1 MRVKDSAATLNDLFN
16 INRFSFATRGC
27 VLIRFLFDRDRLIL
41 LCTLLLIGL
50 PTFAFGQQGNSAASG
65 AAKTSRWFRH
75 VFSIQPSAE
84 LDSLI
89 GMTDPA
95 ACRLWLNGQRL
106 RPDAK
111 AGAIAAFR
119 VTELLR
125 QGANCLA
132 IESRT
137 DANTIPV
144 AISLGGKELKELS
157 CRMKVTQPPVGWQKT
172 DFNHKDWKTAERQLA
187 LVEWSEIPIT
197 ALKKKQT
204 VKRSQDG
211 RFRFHDDDHVVLLG
225 GTFIERA
232 QQFGHLEAALMNSG
246 ATGLTF
252 RNLGWSADTVFA
264 ESRGIFDRPA
274 KGYARMIE
282 HLRAEEPDVVFVQ
295 YGQNEAMQEASGA
308 NSDTFQQQLRKLI
321 SDIKVTT
328 PEVVLVTPHP
338 LLKNLPPL
346 PDASMWNPALQRYS
360 QAVQS
365 VADETGCLCVDLFV
379 GFEDRLIEAAE
390 TVGLWRS
397 GMIADEHPDLKAA
410 LLHSLTDNGMHWNN
424 FGYRC
429 ISSMFAQA
437 LFGDVDRQLTVTID
451 ASEGVQSV
459 AVASGGK
466 ISVTPKMIQIKLNGP
481 WLRSGM
487 LMIDASQS
495 QSTVSAVSRV
505 SGKQLIPLVEVD
517 ITEPSTSGGPGKVR
531 YQFTED
537 YDQLVDLLIRKNE
550 LYFHRWRPQNI
561 TYLFG
566 FRKHEQ
572 GNNAAEIAE
581 FDPLIVDYEKQI
593 QGLLGSAGP
602 TIQLEL
608 E

>member
-1 MRVKDSAATLNDLFN
+1 
-16 INRFSFATRGC
+16 
-27 VLIRFLFDRDRLIL
+27 
-41 LCTLLLIGL
+41 
-50 PTFAFGQQGNSAASG
+50 
-65 AAKTSRWFRH
+65 
-75 VFSIQPSAE
+75 
-84 LDSLI
+84 
-89 GMTDPA
+89 MTDPA
-95 ACRLWLNGQRL
+95 ACRIWLNGQRL
-106 RPDAK
+106 RPDAE
-111 AGAIAAFR
+111 AGAVAAYR
-119 VTELLR
+119 VSELLR

-132 IESRT
+132 IESRS
-137 DANTIPV
+137 DADTIPV
-144 AISLGGKELKELS
+144 AVSLGGNRLKKIS

-172 DFNHKDWKTAERQLA
+172 DFNHKDWKTVERQLA
-187 LVEWSEIPIT
+187 SVEWSRIPFT

-204 VKRSQDG
+204 ASRMQDG

-232 QQFGHLEAALMNSG
+232 QKFGHLEAALMSSN

-282 HLRAEEPDVVFVQ
+282 HLRAEEPDVVLVQ
-295 YGQNEAMQEASGA
+295 YGQNEAMQEMSGS
-308 NSDTFQQQLRKLI
+308 NLVEFQQQLQKLI

-360 QAVQS
+360 QAVQA
-365 VADETGCLCVDLFV
+365 VAEKTGCPCVDLFE
-379 GFEDRLIEAAE
+379 GFEGRLVEAAE
-390 TVGLWRS
+390 TVGRWRP

-410 LLHSLTDNGMHWNN
+410 LLRGLTDNGMHWNDL
-424 FGYRC
+424 GYRC

-437 LFGDVDRQLTVTID
+437 LFGDAQRQLTVTID
-451 ASEGVQSV
+451 EIGGAQSV
-459 AVASGGK
+459 TVASAAK
-466 ISVTPKMIQIKLNGP
+466 MSVTPKMIKIQLNAP
-481 WLRSGM
+481 WLRSGV
-487 LMIDASQS
+487 LIVDTSQT
-495 QSTVSAVSRV
+495 QANVSSVSKVWEERQV
-505 SGKQLIPLVEVD
+505 PLVEAD
-517 ITEPSTSGGPGKVR
+517 MTEPSTSDGPKRVR
-531 YQFTED
+531 YQFTDD
-537 YDQLVDLLIRKNE
+537 YDRLVNLLIRKNE

-593 QGLLGSAGP
+593 QVLLHSAGP
-602 TIQLEL
+602 TIRLEL